1 MKTVQM
7 LLRRAIDDA
16 VAGRYNQFL
25 QKVRESVQGDWTPV
39 MIIDNSKMN
48 NPTVVSY
55 SALREVA
62 RHLGKPPKEKLKE
75 AQQLGWRFFEKSVL
89 SRSEEYF
96 IYHSSLYACWVG
108 LKDLRKLSSQRYRE
122 YQAIERHFSQYLV
135 RAKRLRERYNE
146 EVPAEEYDRLGKEM
160 LGQLRNIVRMQQ
172 QRSR

>member
-39 MIIDNSKMN
+39 MVIDNSKMN
-48 NPTVVSY
+48 NPTIVSY

-96 IYHSSLYACWVG
+96 IYHSSLYAC
-108 LKDLRKLSSQRYRE
+108 
-122 YQAIERHFSQYLV
+122 
-135 RAKRLRERYNE
+135 
-146 EVPAEEYDRLGKEM
+146 
-160 LGQLRNIVRMQQ
+160 
-172 QRSR
+172 